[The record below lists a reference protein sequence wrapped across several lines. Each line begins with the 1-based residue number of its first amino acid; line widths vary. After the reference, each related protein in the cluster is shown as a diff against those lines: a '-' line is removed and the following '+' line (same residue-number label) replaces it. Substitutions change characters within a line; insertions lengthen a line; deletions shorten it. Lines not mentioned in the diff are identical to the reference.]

1 MSTSC
6 NDLQKLNSILD
17 SFIVQKTI
25 PALATMLGEPVLH
38 FLKNTQEIPIV
49 NLDVIISNLEEMN
62 AMSAVYVKCDG
73 DLHMG
78 ALLYLP
84 ENKSKMLASQLL
96 GRSISDE
103 LEILTT
109 SSISDELEI
118 LTTSSISEIG
128 NILTASIINAISI
141 DTGYK
146 ICSSVPGYAVEF
158 FRTLLEAVVS
168 DFGHESDTLIVSHVE
183 FYGVTSNIP
192 ICMLLIQNPS
202 EVKKFMM

>member
-1 MSTSC
+1 MSTRYT
-6 NDLQKLNSILD
+6 DLQKLNSVLD

-25 PALATMLGEPVLH
+25 PALVTMLGEPIIHVL
-38 FLKNTQEIPIV
+38 KKTQEIPIV

-62 AMSAVYVKCDG
+62 VMSAVYVKCDG

-84 ENKSKMLASQLL
+84 ENKSKILASRLL

-103 LEILTT
+103 LER
-109 SSISDELEI
+109 

-128 NILTASIINAISI
+128 NILTASIINAISM

-158 FRTLLEAVVS
+158 FRTLLEAAVS
-168 DFGHESDTLIVSHVE
+168 DFGNESDTLIVSHVE
-183 FYGVTSNIP
+183 FYGMTSNIV
-192 ICMLLIQNPS
+192 IHMLLIQNPS

>member
-6 NDLQKLNSILD
+6 NDLQKLNSVLD

-25 PALATMLGEPVLH
+25 PALVTMLGEPVTY
-38 FLKNTQEIPIV
+38 FLKKTQEIPIV
-49 NLDVIISNLEEMN
+49 NLDVVLSNLEDVN
-62 AMSAVYVKCDG
+62 TMSAAYVKCDG

-84 ENKSKMLASQLL
+84 ENKSKILASQLL
-96 GRSISDE
+96 GRSISNE
-103 LEILTT
+103 
-109 SSISDELEI
+109 SEI

-128 NILTASIINAISI
+128 NILTASIINAISTDI
-141 DTGYK
+141 GYK

-168 DFGHESDTLIVSHVE
+168 DFGNESDALIVSHVE
-183 FYGVTSNIP
+183 FHGVTSNIP
-192 ICMLLIQNPS
+192 IHMLLLQNPS

>member
-1 MSTSC
+1 MNTSC
-6 NDLQKLNSILD
+6 NDLQKLNSVLD

-25 PALATMLGEPVLH
+25 PALATMLGEPVIH
-38 FLKNTQEIPIV
+38 FLRETQEIPVV
-49 NLDVIISNLEEMN
+49 NLDAVISNLEEMN
-62 AMSAVYVKCDG
+62 VMSAVYVKCNG

-84 ENKSKMLASQLL
+84 ENKSKILASQLL
-96 GRSISDE
+96 GRSISN
-103 LEILTT
+103 
-109 SSISDELEI
+109 ELEI

-128 NILTASIINAISI
+128 NILTASIINAISM

-168 DFGHESDTLIVSHVE
+168 DFGNESDTLIVSHVE
-183 FYGVTSNIP
+183 FYGVTSDIP
-192 ICMLLIQNPS
+192 IHMLLLQNPS
-202 EVKKFMM
+202 EVKKFMI

>member
-1 MSTSC
+1 M
-6 NDLQKLNSILD
+6 QKLNSILD

-25 PALATMLGEPVLH
+25 PALVTMLGEPVLH
-38 FLKNTQEIPIV
+38 FLKDTQEIQV
-49 NLDVIISNLEEMN
+49 MNLDIVLSNLEEIN

-103 LEILTT
+103 LEILTM
-109 SSISDELEI
+109 
-118 LTTSSISEIG
+118 SSISEIG
-128 NILTASIINAISI
+128 NILTASIINAISR

-158 FRTLLEAVVS
+158 FRTLLESAAS
-168 DFGHESDTLIVSHVE
+168 DFGYESDTLIVSHVE

-192 ICMLLIQNPS
+192 IHMLLLQNPS
-202 EVKKFMM
+202 EVKKFII

>member
-1 MSTSC
+1 MSTIC

-109 SSISDELEI
+109 SSIS
-118 LTTSSISEIG
+118 EIG
-128 NILTASIINAISI
+128 NILTASIINAISL

-183 FYGVTSNIP
+183 FYGVTSNIS

>member
-6 NDLQKLNSILD
+6 NDLQKLNSVFD

-25 PALATMLGEPVLH
+25 PALVTMLGEPISY
-38 FLKNTQEIPIV
+38 FLKKTQEISIV
-49 NLDVIISNLEEMN
+49 NLDTIISNIEEMN
-62 AMSAVYVKCDG
+62 VMSAVYVKCDG

-84 ENKSKMLASQLL
+84 ENKSKILASRLL
-96 GRSISDE
+96 GRSISVE
-103 LEILTT
+103 LEK
-109 SSISDELEI
+109 

-128 NILTASIINAISI
+128 NILTASIINAISL

-168 DFGHESDTLIVSHVE
+168 DFGNESDVLVVSHVE
-183 FYGVTSNIP
+183 FYGMTSNIA
-192 ICMLLIQNPS
+192 IHMLLIQNPS
-202 EVKKFMM
+202 EVKKFTM

>member
-49 NLDVIISNLEEMN
+49 NLDVVISNLEEMN

-84 ENKSKMLASQLL
+84 ENKSKMLTSQLL
-96 GRSISDE
+96 GR
-103 LEILTT
+103 
-109 SSISDELEI
+109 SISDELEI

-128 NILTASIINAISI
+128 NILTASIINAISL

-158 FRTLLEAVVS
+158 FRTLLEAAVS

-202 EVKKFMM
+202 EVKKFMI

>member
-1 MSTSC
+1 MSTRYT
-6 NDLQKLNSILD
+6 DLQKLNSVLD

-25 PALATMLGEPVLH
+25 PALVTMLEEPIIHVL
-38 FLKNTQEIPIV
+38 KKTQEIPIV

-62 AMSAVYVKCDG
+62 VMSAVYVKCDG

-84 ENKSKMLASQLL
+84 ENKSKILASRLL

-103 LEILTT
+103 LE
-109 SSISDELEI
+109 S

-128 NILTASIINAISI
+128 NILTASIINAISM

-158 FRTLLEAVVS
+158 FRTLLEAAVS
-168 DFGHESDTLIVSHVE
+168 DFGNESDTLIVSHVE
-183 FYGVTSNIP
+183 FYGMTSNIA
-192 ICMLLIQNPS
+192 IHMLLIQNPS

>member
-1 MSTSC
+1 M
-6 NDLQKLNSILD
+6 
-17 SFIVQKTI
+17 
-25 PALATMLGEPVLH
+25 TMLGEPVLY

-49 NLDVIISNLEEMN
+49 NLDMIISYLEEMN

-109 SSISDELEI
+109 SSIS
-118 LTTSSISEIG
+118 EIG
-128 NILTASIINAISI
+128 NILTASIINAISL

-158 FRTLLEAVVS
+158 FKTLLEAVVS

-192 ICMLLIQNPS
+192 IHMLLIQNPS
-202 EVKKFMM
+202 EVKKFMI